1 MKRKMILVHSL
12 IACLMMNSSVALAR
26 QNLKNKELRDAFD
39 QIQNSYL
46 VKKNY
51 QAFLIHIIDN
61 IHEDVQ
67 FFENAS
73 FDREAYQNNTQ
84 DQLKNYLKTQWA
96 GNDSHFTIHE
106 MERKSFQ
113 GRSKS
118 DKVSAIYTIKYDFT
132 DPNGVVNVENGLLT
146 IKLGVHLLND
156 GKMKYHFEKI
166 SAGDYDYGLDDYFF
180 KNLDGEKITIT
191 EAVKRCTKKPQD
203 CGFFEDIQEKITI
216 TEAVKR
222 CTKKTQDCD
231 FFEDIQPS
239 TP

>member
-1 MKRKMILVHSL
+1 
-12 IACLMMNSSVALAR
+12 MMNSSVALAR

-46 VKKNY
+46 VNKNH
-51 QAFLIHIIDN
+51 QDFLVYIIDN

-96 GNDSHFTIHE
+96 GNDSHFKIHE
-106 MERKSFQ
+106 MERQSFQ

-132 DPNGVVNVENGLLT
+132 DPNGAVKVKNERLT
-146 IKLGVHLLND
+146 IKLGVHLLNN
-156 GKMKYHFEKI
+156 GTMKYHFEKI

-180 KNLDGEKITIT
+180 KKLDGKNITIT
-191 EAVKRCTKKPQD
+191 EAVKRCTNNAKK
-203 CGFFEDIQEKITI
+203 
-216 TEAVKR
+216 
-222 CTKKTQDCD
+222 CD
-231 FFEDIQPS
+231 FFKDTQPS
-239 TP
+239 NP